1 MSTGYIYDLT
11 NKPYCFGEHIK
22 NTKTMGELKVGDIL
36 YYQNKTF
43 IGKCYIRSYPLNQK
57 LIDENGIIKD
67 FIITL
72 AYIVNENRKEK
83 HYKVDLKFGDINYEE
98 FKNYSLV
105 ILPVKTTGRPDFTH
119 NSILEWNREI
129 YSPDINLLKELL
141 EEKGKLKL
149 KGLQEEIEKFKDD
162 LNTAIEKYKNL

>member
-1 MSTGYIYDLT
+1 MELVSHKKKNVDVTIFTD
-11 NKPYCFGEHIK
+11 NKGKESRYK
-22 NTKTMGELKVGDIL
+22 RDI
-36 YYQNKTF
+36 
-43 IGKCYIRSYPLNQK
+43 
-57 LIDENGIIKD
+57 
-67 FIITL
+67 
-72 AYIVNENRKEK
+72 V
-83 HYKVDLKFGDINYEE
+83 FGDINYEE

-105 ILPVKTTGRPDFTH
+105 ILPIKTTGRPDFTH

-149 KGLQEEIEKFKDD
+149 KGLQEEIEKFQDD

>member
-57 LIDENGIIKD
+57 LIDENGLIKD

-72 AYIVNENRKEK
+72 AYIVNENGKEK

-98 FKNYSLV
+98 FKNYS
-105 ILPVKTTGRPDFTH
+105 F
-119 NSILEWNREI
+119 ILEPIYNTYKPDYDDELKYNWDIEI
-129 YSPDINLLKELL
+129 YSPNIDILKDIIKEKNKIKIEEYQEKINFINNSLNKTL
-141 EEKGKLKL
+141 EQDNYE
-149 KGLQEEIEKFKDD
+149 
-162 LNTAIEKYKNL
+162 